1 MRFIKDLLR
10 LRPWSPEKP
19 PTAIATAP
27 PPSDDAK
34 DAMDVTQALRDAENA
49 VSDLIA
55 YELSRKLGEDWI
67 EKCGIDPSVLK
78 GWRSKKKTEDSQQ
91 QGCTP

>member
-1 MRFIKDLLR
+1 ME
-10 LRPWSPEKP
+10 PGE
-19 PTAIATAP
+19 AP
-27 PPSDDAK
+27 DRNRYGPSPSDDAE